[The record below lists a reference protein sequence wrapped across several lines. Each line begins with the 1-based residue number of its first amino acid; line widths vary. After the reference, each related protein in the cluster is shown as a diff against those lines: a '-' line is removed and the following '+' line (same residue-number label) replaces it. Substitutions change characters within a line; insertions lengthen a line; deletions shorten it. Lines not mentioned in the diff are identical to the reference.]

1 MNDPHDLNLLAAS
14 LEDRLDDQERAGL
27 TLHLAGCAEC
37 RQTLALL
44 ARAGAE
50 ERLSLIRGRFGRL
63 PRHVWLPLAASLF
76 IAVSLAGWLYRPL
89 PREGLERTTHPLD
102 ERLLL
107 KRGGERQAAGKTF
120 RLVAGEWIDAA
131 FDPGQALP
139 TVVVSGAD
147 ERSALLSRLPDLAP
161 YAALGE
167 RVVVVFEGTVYRFTP
182 TETR

>member
-1 MNDPHDLNLLAAS
+1 LSDAHDLNLLAAHV
-14 LEDRLDDQERAGL
+14 EDRLDDEERARL
-27 TLHLAGCAEC
+27 TTHLAGCAEC
-37 RQTLALL
+37 RETLALL

-50 ERLSLIRGRFGRL
+50 ARLLPPIRGRFGRL
-63 PRHVWLPLAASLF
+63 PRRVWLPLAASLF
-76 IAVSLAGWLYRPL
+76 VAAALVGPLYLRL
-89 PREGLERTTHPLD
+89 PQEGPPPLD

-147 ERSALLSRLPDLAP
+147 ERASLLSRRPGLAP

-167 RVVVVFEGTVYRFTP
+167 RVLVVFEGTVYRFTP
-182 TETR
+182 PEAR